1 MATLQAVVEELQK
14 QNDTLVDVRTRLDQE
29 ARARSNAIRRAETER
44 KKALEDRLEEKSK
57 KRRDEAAIEPAGFK
71 AGLGMGI
78 REATG
83 FDLLTGL
90 KSGVGGLLQA
100 VLAGIFGGATIKALT
115 TRIGKIIGRGLIFG
129 PAILL
134 LETFGEDLFTSLI
147 TQFVEGFPD
156 AQVSPET
163 INALAELAVDGLK
176 TGLFLG
182 TFFGKKGF
190 IAGFLGS
197 ILAEAITQVLPDD
210 MSLDDKIKLFGL
222 EAPITLDQLITIGSV
237 LGAFVGPGLL
247 YGAVT
252 KMFGGTA
259 LAFPGASVGRDAK
272 GRFTPKKSVKS
283 YFFTGF
289 GRFVGPALLIGLGAT
304 LGAYVEN
311 IADEEAGNFVANT
324 FSAAAIG
331 LMLAGPYGALAG
343 GLFAMASAGLGALAD
358 WFRTRNNEVMET
370 AIGAAELADKKVK
383 EGKATEEDFA
393 AIAMGSQELRRA
405 LQLPQYEGDNRL
417 EALLEKYNK
426 SLKQRQYD
434 TGNDNMKATMDL
446 RTAIESGQNLSSI
459 IYAASASLSS
469 RGRDITPDN
478 IKDEIYTAVDPGKLT
493 PELLNS
499 IDNITADMIPRSRGP
514 IVSAPKPTTV
524 IPPASNTG
532 SIPLAPPP
540 LVTGQ
545 IGDTNMVLNDNSFS
559 FPSGLVVEDQYG
571 KLNMNGSLNL
581 TPAY

>member
-29 ARARSNAIRRAETER
+29 ARARSNAMRRAETER

-83 FDLLTGL
+83 LDLF
-90 KSGVGGLLQA
+90 SGIGGGIRSMLQA
-100 VLAGIFGGATIKALT
+100 AIAGIFGGATIRALT
-115 TRIGKIIGRGLIFG
+115 TRIGRIVGRGLIFG

-147 TQFVEGFPD
+147 TQFVDAFPN
-156 AQVSPET
+156 AEVSPAT

-259 LAFPGASVGRDAK
+259 LAFPGANVGRDAK
-272 GRFTPKKSVKS
+272 GRFTPRAEVKKP
-283 YFFTGF
+283 FFKGF

-304 LGAYVEN
+304 LGAYIEN
-311 IADEEAGNFVANT
+311 IVDEEAGNFVADT

-343 GLFAMASAGLGALAD
+343 GLFAMASAGLGALSN
-358 WFRTRNNEVMET
+358 WFRTRNDEVVKD
-370 AIGAAELADKKVK
+370 AVAAAELADKKVR
-383 EGKATEEDFA
+383 EGTATSEDFA
-393 AIAMGSQELRRA
+393 AIAMGNQELQRA
-405 LQLPQYEGDNRL
+405 LQLPQYEGNADF
-417 EALLEKYNK
+417 EALAEKYTNT
-426 SLKQRQYD
+426 LKQRQYD
-434 TGNDNMKATMDL
+434 TGNDNMRATMDL
-446 RTAIESGQNLSSI
+446 RTAIESEQNLSSI
-459 IYAASASLSS
+459 NNAASASLSR
-469 RGRDITPDN
+469 RGRDITPDS
-478 IKDEIYTAVDPGKLT
+478 IKDEIYTVVDPMKLS

-514 IVSAPKPTTV
+514 IVTAPKPTTV

-545 IGDTNMVLNDNSFS
+545 LGDNNMVINDQSFS
-559 FPSGLVVEDQYG
+559 FTSGLNVEDQHA
-571 KLNMNGSLNL
+571 KFIMNPSLGL
-581 TPAY
+581 TPAH